1 VCVRFFEE
9 DDDEFGALSLFLGL
23 ARYLPRGFSKAFLG
37 SGERLPIVG
46 VRGRVGRVGNK
57 GQ

>member
-1 VCVRFFEE
+1 MCACVCAYVLDE

-46 VRGRVGRVGNK
+46 VMG
-57 GQ
+57 

>member
-1 VCVRFFEE
+1 VYTHVLEE

-23 ARYLPRGFSKAFLG
+23 ARYLPRGFAKAFLG

-46 VRGRVGRVGNK
+46 VRG
-57 GQ
+57 

>member
-1 VCVRFFEE
+1 MCACVCVRFEE

-46 VRGRVGRVGNK
+46 VMG
-57 GQ
+57 

>member
-1 VCVRFFEE
+1 MRVCAYVLDE

-46 VRGRVGRVGNK
+46 VMG
-57 GQ
+57 